1 MKKLILV
8 ASAVLGLAAPVLAC
22 PGHEDSSK
30 TADDKSAPA
39 TPKKTET
46 STTAKAAPTP
56 APAPTNTKDQSQ
68 TKKPDK
74 VSSR

>member
-22 PGHEDSSK
+22 PGHEDSK

-39 TPKKTET
+39 TPKKSET
-46 STTAKAAPTP
+46 STTAKAAPATP
-56 APAPTNTKDQSQ
+56 APAPTNKDQ

>member
-22 PGHEDSSK
+22 PGHEDSK

-39 TPKKTET
+39 TPKKSET

-56 APAPTNTKDQSQ
+56 ATPAPANKDQSQ